1 MLIRGGDGSQLN
13 QHMFGDDLVYSWG
26 FIEINASG
34 GNLQVLTQIGQ
45 IAMKKIYIYNKWHG
59 EFCEL
64 GLLFL

>member
-1 MLIRGGDGSQLN
+1 
-13 QHMFGDDLVYSWG
+13 MFGDDLVYSWG